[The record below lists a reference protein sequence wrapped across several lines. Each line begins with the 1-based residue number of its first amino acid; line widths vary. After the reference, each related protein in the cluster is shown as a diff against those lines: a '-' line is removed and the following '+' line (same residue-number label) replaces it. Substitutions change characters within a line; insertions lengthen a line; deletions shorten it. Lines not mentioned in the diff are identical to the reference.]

1 MRRAIN
7 DRHTRSSHNS
17 TAASVLHRQRRCRQ
31 DAARACKRCPDTAY
45 DPYVLRHL
53 QDGNAHKKLK
63 ELPAIPPALGD
74 LVDVI
79 KDEGDEAVHED
90 ELYDKESAEA
100 LQGLTETF
108 LEQTFTIPTRIA
120 QVRGKKK

>member
-1 MRRAIN
+1 M
-7 DRHTRSSHNS
+7 
-17 TAASVLHRQRRCRQ
+17 
-31 DAARACKRCPDTAY
+31 
-45 DPYVLRHL
+45 
-53 QDGNAHKKLK
+53 
-63 ELPAIPPALGD
+63 
-74 LVDVI
+74 I

-120 QVRGKKK
+120 QVCGKKK